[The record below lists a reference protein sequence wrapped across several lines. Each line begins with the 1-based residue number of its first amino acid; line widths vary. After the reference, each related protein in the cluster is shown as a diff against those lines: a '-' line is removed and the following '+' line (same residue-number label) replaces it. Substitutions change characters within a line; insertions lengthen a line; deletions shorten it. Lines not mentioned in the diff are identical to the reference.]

1 MLLNVELF
9 LGVYVELPVYWM
21 YKDKLL
27 IGQSLTTKKKPNRLF
42 NNVMF
47 GAKANTVTWDSGHK
61 WINTD

>member
-47 GAKANTVTWDSGHK
+47 GAKANTVT
-61 WINTD
+61 